1 MGMRRL
7 TCIVLALGLLATAP
21 ATSALAQRDVKAELA
36 KTQAAQRETAAK
48 AKKLASEVKD
58 IKGKLVKATSRLR
71 KVEDNLQTSDRKLE
85 NLQSERKDVLE
96 RLYRDENSLQSVLGA
111 ARRYDRTPTALLM
124 VRRAPIDAARTSH
137 LMKSILPTLEEQS
150 RDARADLAELS
161 RLEDALTEEKKKNE
175 KELSD
180 YNAEQAKLDVLLK
193 DRQKIYTQTEES
205 RKTQEREVARL
216 AQEAKTLEELVAKIR
231 QKPKLSQEDDED
243 EVGTSVA
250 PGAALTATA
259 LPDKKSRYALPSHL
273 PQPVSGSVRT
283 GFGEKDDLGA
293 IAKGVTFSTRA
304 NATVIT
310 PMAGT
315 VRFAGPFQKYR
326 RILIIEHRGGYHTL
340 IAGLGKIDT
349 VVGAKLSAGEP
360 IGSSESASPA
370 LVYFELRKN
379 GKPINPQKLATAQH
393 TSKEKT

>member
-1 MGMRRL
+1 MRRL
-7 TCIVLALGLLATAP
+7 TCIALALTVLATAP

-36 KTQAAQRETAAK
+36 KTQAEQRETAAK
-48 AKKLASEVKD
+48 AKKIAAEVKD

-71 KVEDNLQTSDRKLE
+71 KVEDNLEASDRKLD
-85 NLQSERKDVLE
+85 NLQAERKQVLG

-137 LMKSILPTLEEQS
+137 LMKSLLPSLEEQS
-150 RDARADLAELS
+150 RSARADLAELS
-161 RLEDALTEEKKKNE
+161 RLEEDLTSEKKKNE

-180 YNAEQAKLDVLLK
+180 YNDEQAKLDVLLK

-205 RKTQEREVARL
+205 RKAQEREVARL
-216 AQEAKTLEELVAKIR
+216 AQEAKTIEELVAKIR
-231 QKPKLSQEDDED
+231 QKPKLQQEDDEED
-243 EVGTSVA
+243 VASSVT
-250 PGAALTATA
+250 PGSALTAGV

-273 PQPVSGSVRT
+273 QQPVSGAVRT

-293 IAKGVTFSTRA
+293 IAKGVTFSTRP

-310 PMAGT
+310 PLGGT

-340 IAGLGKIDT
+340 IAGLGRIDT

-360 IGSSESASPA
+360 IGSSESATPA
-370 LVYFELRKN
+370 LIYFELRQN

-393 TSKEKT
+393 RNKEKT

>member
-7 TCIVLALGLLATAP
+7 TCVVLALGLLVTAP

-48 AKKLASEVKD
+48 SKKLAAEVKD
-58 IKGKLVKATSRLR
+58 IKGKLVKASGRLR
-71 KVEDNLQTSDRKLE
+71 KVEDNLQASDRKLD
-85 NLQSERKDVLE
+85 NLQSERKAVLE

-137 LMKSILPTLEEQS
+137 LMKSLLPTLEEQS
-150 RDARADLAELS
+150 RDARTDLAELS
-161 RLEDALTEEKKKNE
+161 RLEGALTNEKQKNE

-180 YNAEQAKLDVLLK
+180 YNKEQSKLDVLLK
-193 DRQKIYTQTEES
+193 DREKIYTQTEES

-231 QKPKLSQEDDED
+231 QKPKLQQEDDEE
-243 EVGTSVA
+243 EVASSVA
-250 PGAALTATA
+250 PGSALTAGA
-259 LPDKKSRYALPSHL
+259 LPDKKSRYALPSHIT
-273 PQPVSGSVRT
+273 QPVSGNVRT

-304 NATVIT
+304 SATVIA

-360 IGSSESASPA
+360 IGSSEGASPA
-370 LVYFELRKN
+370 LIYYELRKN
-379 GKPINPQKLATAQH
+379 GKPINPQKLADVQPRN
-393 TSKEKT
+393 KEKT

>member
-7 TCIVLALGLLATAP
+7 TCMVLALGLLATAP

-71 KVEDNLQTSDRKLE
+71 KVEDSLQTSDRKLE
-85 NLQSERKDVLE
+85 KLQSERKDVLE

-161 RLEDALTEEKKKNE
+161 RLEEALTEEKQKNE

-180 YNAEQAKLDVLLK
+180 YNEEQAKLDVLLK

-205 RKTQEREVARL
+205 RKAQEREVARL
-216 AQEAKTLEELVAKIR
+216 AQEAKSIEELVAKIR
-231 QKPKLSQEDDED
+231 QKPKLQQDDEDDE
-243 EVGTSVA
+243 VAGNVA
-250 PGAALTATA
+250 PGAALTAGV

-293 IAKGVTFSTRA
+293 IAKGVTFSTRG

-310 PMAGT
+310 PLAGT

-393 TSKEKT
+393 TNKEKT

>member
-1 MGMRRL
+1 MRRL
-7 TCIVLALGLLATAP
+7 TCIALALGLLATAP

-36 KTQAAQRETAAK
+36 KTQAAQRETAEK
-48 AKKLASEVKD
+48 AKKIAAEVKD
-58 IKGKLVKATSRLR
+58 IKSKLVKATSRLR
-71 KVEDNLQTSDRKLE
+71 KVEDNLETSDRKLD
-85 NLQSERKDVLE
+85 NLQRERKQVLE
-96 RLYRDENSLQSVLGA
+96 SLYRDENSLQSVLGA

-137 LMKSILPTLEEQS
+137 LMKSLLPTLEEQS
-150 RDARADLAELS
+150 RSARADLAQLAEL
-161 RLEDALTEEKKKNE
+161 EAALTAEKKKNE

-180 YNAEQAKLDVLLK
+180 YNEEQAKLDVLLK

-216 AQEAKTLEELVAKIR
+216 AQEAKNLEELVAKIR
-231 QKPKLSQEDDED
+231 QKPKLQQEDDED
-243 EVGTSVA
+243 EVADSVS
-250 PGAALTATA
+250 PGSALTAGL

-273 PQPVSGSVRT
+273 QQPVSGSVRT

-293 IAKGVTFSTRA
+293 IAKGVTFSTRP

-310 PMAGT
+310 PMGGT

-340 IAGLGKIDT
+340 IAGLGRIDT

-360 IGSSESASPA
+360 IGSSESATPA
-370 LVYFELRKN
+370 LIYFELRQN
-379 GKPINPQKLATAQH
+379 GKPINPQKLTYAQQRN
-393 TSKEKT
+393 KEKT